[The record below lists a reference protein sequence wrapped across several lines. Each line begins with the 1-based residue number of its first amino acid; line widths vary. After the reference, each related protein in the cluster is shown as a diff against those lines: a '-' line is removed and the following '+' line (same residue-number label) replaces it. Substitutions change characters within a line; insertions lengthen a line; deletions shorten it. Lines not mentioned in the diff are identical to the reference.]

1 MNVYLYGP
9 PASGKSTIGV
19 RLAERTGLA
28 FVDLDEVIE
37 QTAAQSIP
45 QIFEREG
52 EQGFRK
58 REREALQRVAAAS
71 NQVVA
76 LGGGALLDLSNRKLC
91 EQSGRV
97 FCLQASYPT
106 LLQRLGFDENQ
117 RPLLAEDA
125 AKQLETLLRQ
135 RYPHYLSFE
144 HQIAVDQRL
153 VDEIV
158 WEIQLKVGA
167 FWVRGMGNGYAV
179 RIQNEGRTR
188 VGEVLL
194 EQGLKGSIFI
204 LSDQN
209 VAVHYLKEVELSLQK
224 QGYCFQSLILPPGEH
239 TKNMQTVQAIWSEM
253 TRAGI
258 DRTSCLVALG
268 GGVVS
273 DIGGF
278 AAATYMRGISWAVLP
293 TTLLAM
299 ADASLGGKTGVDLP
313 QGKNLV
319 GAFHAPRFVLA
330 DSQTLSTLPQVEW
343 RAGMAE
349 ILKAAVIG
357 DERLFELCESGE
369 LAVQRGMSEILPR
382 AIGVKIRV
390 IEEDPYERGRR
401 AALNFGH
408 TVAHAV
414 ETLSEYQILHGF
426 AVAMGMVAEAQ
437 LAFQIGLAP
446 LEVKERIEA
455 ALAGLG
461 LPTRLPKQFSPSAI
475 LKAMQTDKKKQLGEL
490 RFALPERIG
499 VVRVGVRLS
508 KESDLIEALQ
518 ACQEKTELT

>member
-179 RIQNEGRTR
+179 RIQNEGCTR

-209 VAVHYLKEVELSLQK
+209 VAEISPGKVKPGRLANARLDARPTPVSN
-224 QGYCFQSLILPPGEH
+224 IPPH
-239 TKNMQTVQAIWSEM
+239 QTAIPL
-253 TRAGI
+253 
-258 DRTSCLVALG
+258 DR
-268 GGVVS
+268 
-273 DIGGF
+273 
-278 AAATYMRGISWAVLP
+278 
-293 TTLLAM
+293 
-299 ADASLGGKTGVDLP
+299 
-313 QGKNLV
+313 Q
-319 GAFHAPRFVLA
+319 
-330 DSQTLSTLPQVEW
+330 
-343 RAGMAE
+343 
-349 ILKAAVIG
+349 
-357 DERLFELCESGE
+357 
-369 LAVQRGMSEILPR
+369 
-382 AIGVKIRV
+382 
-390 IEEDPYERGRR
+390 
-401 AALNFGH
+401 
-408 TVAHAV
+408 
-414 ETLSEYQILHGF
+414 
-426 AVAMGMVAEAQ
+426 
-437 LAFQIGLAP
+437 
-446 LEVKERIEA
+446 
-455 ALAGLG
+455 
-461 LPTRLPKQFSPSAI
+461 
-475 LKAMQTDKKKQLGEL
+475 
-490 RFALPERIG
+490 
-499 VVRVGVRLS
+499 
-508 KESDLIEALQ
+508 
-518 ACQEKTELT
+518 